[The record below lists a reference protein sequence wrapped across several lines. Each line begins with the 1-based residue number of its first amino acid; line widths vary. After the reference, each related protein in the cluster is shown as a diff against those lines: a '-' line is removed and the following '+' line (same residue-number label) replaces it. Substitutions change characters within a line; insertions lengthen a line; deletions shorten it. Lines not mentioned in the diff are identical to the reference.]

1 MPTVGSLE
9 QYRQIIAA
17 SNVGFQSM
25 WLLVLMGLLGIV
37 LIKPYV
43 KRHHLFYSVIAVG
56 IVLRL
61 SILGRSTWYDE
72 VFTAAVVKAPDF
84 WGSILGD
91 VHPPLAYAIIK
102 AFSLFIGTSE
112 TALRIPSLIASI
124 ALIYAVY
131 RLTWNLT
138 GEISTAQTAAGM
150 VALLGAPIS
159 YAAEARHPSMLALAV
174 IVAMIG
180 LYERRQWLFVVGAI
194 AAAYLHSIGV
204 IYMSFLVLA
213 AWWRWPRTAE
223 IVFALSCLWLPAMMF
238 QQSQVADGFWLEPQS
253 PLKHVV
259 EMTLFTMDGVPSNVT
274 AAAYVIV
281 IGWSLVGVYMSRE
294 WLAKRGGV
302 WGLVAVGVPLGL
314 AVMSA
319 LWHPV
324 YLSRALLAPAL
335 LLVIAWAYAWPRLHW
350 VWRGLLICTVVLSWS
365 GVVVPVSEDERHMP
379 DTKAMFA
386 RCVGADYVY
395 ASSTNMAIQA
405 LVYSPVPVRVLQ
417 SGNNIDQQL
426 SEDAKGA
433 LGMMLVPDAT
443 AIPPGDVCLIAQIS
457 HRTTPAEKAEVER
470 IRREHTLLQ
479 DETLATD
486 KFYAYQL
493 MRWINHGSS
502 TRSR

>member
-9 QYRQIIAA
+9 QYRQMIAA

-25 WLLVLMGLLGIV
+25 WLLVLIGLLGIV
-37 LIKPYV
+37 LIRPYIQ
-43 KRHHLFYSVIAVG
+43 RQHLFYGVIAVG
-56 IVLRL
+56 IILRI

-72 VFTAAVVKAPDF
+72 VFSAAVVKAPDF
-84 WGSILGD
+84 WGAILGD
-91 VHPPLAYAIIK
+91 VHPPLAYTIIK

-112 TALRIPSLIASI
+112 AALRIPSLIASI

-131 RLTWNLT
+131 RLAWNLT
-138 GEISTAQTAAGM
+138 GEISTAQTAAGL

-159 YAAEARHPSMLALAV
+159 YSAEARHPAMLALAV
-174 IVAMIG
+174 IVAMLG
-180 LYERRQWLFVVGAI
+180 LYEGRQWLFVVGAVT
-194 AAAYLHSIGV
+194 AAYFHAIGTV
-204 IYMSFLVLA
+204 YTGLLVLVA
-213 AWWRWPRTAE
+213 FMRWPKTA
-223 IVFALSCLWLPAMMF
+223 IAVFLLSSLWVPVMML
-238 QQSQVADGFWLEPQS
+238 QQGQVADGFWLEPQS

-259 EMTLFTMDGVPSNVT
+259 EMTLFTMDGVPSDIT
-274 AAAYVIV
+274 AIAYVIV
-281 IGWSLVGVYMSRE
+281 IGWSIVGVYMSRD
-294 WLAKRGGV
+294 WLKKRGGV
-302 WGLVAVGVPLGL
+302 WGVVAVGVPLVL
-314 AVMSA
+314 AVIST

-335 LLVIAWAYAWPRLHW
+335 LLVIAWACAWPRLHW
-350 VWRGLLICTVVLSWS
+350 VWRGLLICAVVLSWS
-365 GVVVPVSEDERHMP
+365 GVVIPVSEDERHMP

-386 RCVGADYVY
+386 RCAGADYVY

-417 SGNNIDQQL
+417 AGNNIDQQL
-426 SEDAKGA
+426 SDDAKGA

-443 AIPPGDVCLIAQIS
+443 AIPPGEVCLIAQIS
-457 HRTTPAEKAEVER
+457 HRTTPEEKAEVER

-479 DETLATD
+479 DETLSTD